1 MQMKIGFRQK
11 ILISAAML
19 LGLSLTIFG
28 IVSYLQMQSTLRLEL
43 EKKQF
48 IQTNLLKNDIQNWFD
63 TKMAVIESLKNGLQ
77 KLDVLTQESMTPFL
91 NIAKETIDAEKVYVG
106 LTDGQ
111 MIYASGATPPKGFDP
126 RARGWY
132 KTAMSQGKI
141 AITDVFMGVSSK
153 RDTISVV
160 APIMKNGVTVGV
172 LSANTFLDEIHKKVL
187 ETKFK
192 GGNAFIIDKHNK
204 MMIHPDAKLQGKPL
218 KEIDPALDKLIPLL
232 SEKEGVFDYAEN
244 GIEKFITF
252 EKMDNGW
259 TICLSMEKNVAFH
272 ALNTILILLAITGV
286 IMIVI
291 SSIFLLVILNFQFK
305 PLHKLNNV
313 IQNLSSNDGDLTQ
326 RLKITSNDEIGMIS
340 KNINFFIEKIHTII
354 ASSKISSNENASIS
368 HELSSTALEVGRRA
382 EEESQIVLK
391 ATTDADSLKEYL
403 ITSVVH
409 AKAANEDIQGIVGNL
424 EKVNQEVTD
433 LASLLQHTAV
443 KENELATKLHVVSDN
458 TKEIKEILEVIND
471 IADQTNLLALN
482 AAIEA
487 ARAGEHGRGF
497 AVVADEVRKLAER
510 TQKSLSEI
518 NATINV
524 VVQSI
529 VDVSD
534 EMNGNSKDMNA
545 ITSTSNSVQNNV
557 KGVMEVLNH
566 TVKNA
571 AQTIT
576 DYINTADKI
585 GNITQ
590 EIDKINDISSINAR
604 SVEEIAGASEHLN
617 KMTENLNNELRKFK
631 S

>member
-1 MQMKIGFRQK
+1 MRLGFRQK

-28 IVSYLQMQSTLRLEL
+28 IVSYFQMQSTLRVEL

-48 IQTNLLKNDIQNWFD
+48 IQTALLKNDIENWFD

-77 KLDVLTQESMTPFL
+77 KLDILTKESMIPFL
-91 NIAKETIDAEKVYVG
+91 SIAKETIDAEKIYVG
-106 LTDGQ
+106 LSDGQ
-111 MIYASGATPPKGFDP
+111 MIYASGIAPSKGYDP
-126 RARGWY
+126 RARDWY
-132 KTAMSQGKI
+132 QTAISQGKI
-141 AITDVFMGVSSK
+141 TITDVYVGASSNK
-153 RDTISVV
+153 DTISVV
-160 APIMKNGVTVGV
+160 TPILKNGVAIGV
-172 LSANTFLDEIHKKVL
+172 LSANTFLDVVNKKVL

-192 GGNAFIIDKHNK
+192 GGYAFIIDRHNK
-204 MMIHPDAKLQGKPL
+204 MMIHPNVNLQGKTL
-218 KEIDPALDKLIPLL
+218 KEIDPAFDQLTPLL
-232 SEKEGVFDYAEN
+232 SEKKGVFDYVEN
-244 GIEKFITF
+244 GVAKFLTF

-259 TICLSMEKNVAFH
+259 IICLTMDKSVAFN
-272 ALNTILILLAITGV
+272 ALDKILILLAITGV

-291 SSIFLLVILNFQFK
+291 SSLFLLVTLNFQFK
-305 PLHKLNNV
+305 PLHKLNGV

-326 RLKITSNDEIGMIS
+326 RLQITSNDEIGMIS

-354 ASSKISSNENASIS
+354 ASSKTSSNENASIS
-368 HELSSTALEVGRRA
+368 HELSTTALEVGRRA
-382 EEESQIVLK
+382 EEESQIVHK
-391 ATTDADSLKEYL
+391 ATTDADSLKNYL
-403 ITSVVH
+403 VSSVEH

-424 EKVNQEVTD
+424 EKVDQEVSN
-433 LASLLQHTAV
+433 LASLLQDTAL
-443 KENELATKLHVVSDN
+443 KESELATKLHTVSDN

-534 EMNGNSKDMNA
+534 EMNVNSKDMNV

-557 KGVMEVLNH
+557 KNVMEVLNH

-571 AQTIT
+571 AQTIA

-585 GNITQ
+585 GAITQ
-590 EIDKINDISSINAR
+590 EIDKINDISSVNAR

>member
-1 MQMKIGFRQK
+1 MQLGFRQK

-28 IVSYLQMQSTLRLEL
+28 IVSYYQMKTNLRLEL

-48 IQTNLLKNDIQNWFD
+48 IQTNLLKNDLENWFEM
-63 TKMAVIESLKNGLQ
+63 KVAVTESLKNGLQ
-77 KLDVLTQESMTPFL
+77 KLDVLSKETMIPFL
-91 NIAKETIDAEKVYVG
+91 SVAKETLDAEKVYVG

-111 MIYASGATPPKGFDP
+111 MIYASGAPQSKGYDP
-126 RARGWY
+126 RVRDWY
-132 KTAMSQGKI
+132 QLAQKAGKV
-141 AITDVFMGVSSK
+141 AITDVFIGASSK
-153 RDTISVV
+153 QKTISIV
-160 APIMKNGVTVGV
+160 APIMQNSVNMGVVSV
-172 LSANTFLDEIHKKVL
+172 NTLLDSINKKVL
-187 ETKFK
+187 ETKFD
-192 GGNAFIIDKHNK
+192 GGYAFILDNHNK
-204 MMIHPDAKLQGKPL
+204 MMIHPDTNLQGKTL
-218 KEIDPALDKLIPLL
+218 EEISPSFNGLTPLL
-232 SEKEGVFDYAEN
+232 HNKKGVYDYDAD
-244 GIEKFITF
+244 GIAKFLTF
-252 EKMDNGW
+252 ETMGNGW
-259 TICLSMEKNVAFH
+259 VVCLTMEKSVAFH
-272 ALNTILILLAITGV
+272 SLDTILILLAITGI
-286 IMIVI
+286 IMVVL
-291 SSIFLLVILNFQFK
+291 SSIFLLVTLNFQFK
-305 PLHKLNNV
+305 PLHTLNAV

-340 KNINFFIEKIHTII
+340 KNINLFIEKIHTII

-382 EEESQIVLK
+382 EEESQIVHK
-391 ATTDADSLKEYL
+391 ATTDADSLKNYL
-403 ITSVVH
+403 VSSVEH

-424 EKVNQEVTD
+424 EKVDQEVSN
-433 LASLLQHTAV
+433 LASLLQDTAQ
-443 KENELATKLHVVSDN
+443 KESELATKLHTVSDN

-534 EMNGNSKDMNA
+534 EMNVNSQDMNR
-545 ITSTSNSVQNNV
+545 ITSTSNSVQDNV
-557 KGVMEVLNH
+557 KNVMEVLH
-566 TVKNA
+566 HAVKNA
-571 AQTIT
+571 AKTIT

-585 GNITQ
+585 GTITH
-590 EIDKINDISSINAR
+590 EIDKINTISSVNAR

-617 KMTENLNNELRKFK
+617 KMTENLNNELLKFK